1 MSQIKLYTNKT
12 SAIGDTVTTPAVCVL
27 KGVDNCLYIPM
38 WVGDTA
44 EIIED
49 GDFIKYEDYAD
60 IMSQINGNDKG
71 HATTLYPDTLLD
83 LILTT

>member
-12 SAIGDTVTTPAVCVL
+12 SAIGDTVVAPAVCAV

-44 EIIED
+44 EILED

-60 IMSQINGNDKG
+60 IMTQINGNDDG
-71 HATTLYPDTLLD
+71 RATTLYPDTLLD
-83 LILTT
+83 LILTI